1 MSTATPPI
9 DDRCAFCGSSDACY
23 EKLDRKGGTYR
34 AACWACVA
42 PKKPAPIPEPD
53 LTFLDDDTPPTPVS
67 LITPTTAKPQS
78 NLF

>member
-1 MSTATPPI
+1 MP
-9 DDRCAFCGSSDACY
+9 DLCHFCGGPDAVY
-23 EKLDRKGGTYR
+23 EKRDRAGVYR

-53 LTFLDDDTPPTPVS
+53 LTFLDDDAPPTPVS
-67 LITPTTAKPQS
+67 LITPTTAKPQG